1 MIDKIK
7 SHFEDVKQA
16 FRTLY
21 ENANIPFEL
30 NEEMSDMEQTIRTIF
45 RNKNKKA
52 ETETKPEKT
61 ESVPK
66 YDFAEGFVNLDD
78 EQVKELAKR
87 QENVLLR
94 QGIAQAVQ
102 AQINQIKTEIE
113 GTKMSLQGIDL
124 EIKNRKEKKEKE
136 GFSNNQVTTTDD
148 YAMSSGDIVELS
160 DGQLQKQRIL
170 IKENLKNAEDRL
182 EVKMGKKE
190 GFYSRTDAEEE
201 LKKTGENIEANAKNI
216 AKMAENTTMTD
227 AESLLVEA
235 NDELEEQKDKMGI
248 SQGKLKDTF
257 LLECDPII
265 NIDKNNRPSDPF
277 TILYY
282 VAVIVLNIPSVF
294 IKFLSR
300 FLFKLFS
307 GKSLSSSIQTV
318 EDAFDT
324 ETIRKTFVEMGYIF
338 LTFWLTYNVLFFS
351 INPKVLKSKGPWT
364 KFKWIP
370 INIFK
375 KIAIVLYY
383 PTEYLLR
390 TITENINPSFEY
402 MKVEKYKP
410 INFMWVF
417 FVSMFFIYNYLPK
430 FRETFFKSFITRDQF
445 PTCDGMVT
453 LLLVMRYLIMYFGPS
468 FSNAVSWYVSIPS
481 FGLTRIIPFIFVVI
495 MVHVWAGA
503 AQFAICMSI
512 FYYILG
518 PFFIKESGFTT
529 TPTEMNKLYSH
540 YAGAGER
547 SCTNTGASFMEKLN
561 MLLGTYVLHEI
572 KPTSKIKWSTF
583 YYCIMILFFI
593 YRMIQIES
601 ITDSNVRIFTGIF
614 GGVGIVICLVCISM
628 IHFFKKIQKSGLQIG
643 ESNQFKINVPN
654 LMEGIDTISNK

>member
-45 RNKNKKA
+45 RDKNKKA
-52 ETETKPEKT
+52 ETETETETEKT

-94 QGIAQAVQ
+94 QGIVQAVQ

-113 GTKMSLQGIDL
+113 GTKMSLQGIEL

-148 YAMSSGDIVELS
+148 YAMSSGDIMELS

-216 AKMAENTTMTD
+216 AKMAENTTMID

-307 GKSLSSSIQTV
+307 GKSLASSIQTV

-364 KFKWIP
+364 KFKWVP
-370 INIFK
+370 INILK
-375 KIAIVLYY
+375 KIAIILYY

-453 LLLVMRYLIMYFGPS
+453 LLLVMRYLMMYFGPS
-468 FSNAVSWYVSIPS
+468 FSNAVAWFISIPS

-495 MVHVWAGA
+495 MVHAWAGA
-503 AQFAICMSI
+503 AQFVICMSI

-614 GGVGIVICLVCISM
+614 GGVGIVICLVCIVL

-654 LMEGIDTISNK
+654 LMEDIE

>member
-1 MIDKIK
+1 
-7 SHFEDVKQA
+7 
-16 FRTLY
+16 
-21 ENANIPFEL
+21 
-30 NEEMSDMEQTIRTIF
+30 
-45 RNKNKKA
+45 
-52 ETETKPEKT
+52 
-61 ESVPK
+61 
-66 YDFAEGFVNLDD
+66 
-78 EQVKELAKR
+78 
-87 QENVLLR
+87 
-94 QGIAQAVQ
+94 
-102 AQINQIKTEIE
+102 
-113 GTKMSLQGIDL
+113 
-124 EIKNRKEKKEKE
+124 
-136 GFSNNQVTTTDD
+136 
-148 YAMSSGDIVELS
+148 
-160 DGQLQKQRIL
+160 
-170 IKENLKNAEDRL
+170 
-182 EVKMGKKE
+182 
-190 GFYSRTDAEEE
+190 
-201 LKKTGENIEANAKNI
+201 
-216 AKMAENTTMTD
+216 
-227 AESLLVEA
+227 
-235 NDELEEQKDKMGI
+235 MGI

-282 VAVIVLNIPSVF
+282 VAVIVLNIPSVI

-300 FLFKLFS
+300 FLFKLLS
-307 GKSLSSSIQTV
+307 GKSSQTV

-351 INPKVLKSKGPWT
+351 QNPKVLKSKGPWT

-402 MKVEKYKP
+402 VRVEKYKP

-430 FRETFFKSFITRDQF
+430 FRETFFNSFITRDQF
-445 PTCDGMVT
+445 PKCDGMVT

-481 FGLTRIIPFIFVVI
+481 YGLTRIIPFIFVVI
-495 MVHVWAGA
+495 MVHAWAGA
-503 AQFAICMSI
+503 AQFAICISI

-529 TPTEMNKLYSH
+529 TPTEMNKLYSN

-593 YRMIQIES
+593 YRMIQIEY

-614 GGVGIVICLVCISM
+614 GCVGMVICLGCISL
-628 IHFFKKIQKSGLQIG
+628 IHFFKKLQKSGLQIG
-643 ESNQFKINVPN
+643 ESNQFKIDVPDLN
-654 LMEGIDTISNK
+654 EDDTNTQ

>member
-1 MIDKIK
+1 
-7 SHFEDVKQA
+7 
-16 FRTLY
+16 
-21 ENANIPFEL
+21 
-30 NEEMSDMEQTIRTIF
+30 
-45 RNKNKKA
+45 
-52 ETETKPEKT
+52 
-61 ESVPK
+61 
-66 YDFAEGFVNLDD
+66 
-78 EQVKELAKR
+78 
-87 QENVLLR
+87 
-94 QGIAQAVQ
+94 
-102 AQINQIKTEIE
+102 
-113 GTKMSLQGIDL
+113 MSLQGIEL

-148 YAMSSGDIVELS
+148 YAMSSGDIMELS

-216 AKMAENTTMTD
+216 AKMAENTTMID

-307 GKSLSSSIQTV
+307 GKSLASSIQTV

-364 KFKWIP
+364 KFKWVP
-370 INIFK
+370 INILK
-375 KIAIVLYY
+375 KIAIILYY

-453 LLLVMRYLIMYFGPS
+453 LLLVMRYLMMYFGPS
-468 FSNAVSWYVSIPS
+468 FSNAVAWFISIPS

-495 MVHVWAGA
+495 MVHAWAGA
-503 AQFAICMSI
+503 AQFVICMSI

-614 GGVGIVICLVCISM
+614 GGVGIVICLVCIVL

-643 ESNQFKINVPN
+643 ENDIFKINIPDF
-654 LMEGIDTISNK
+654 MEDIE

>member
-45 RNKNKKA
+45 RDKNKKA
-52 ETETKPEKT
+52 ETETETETEKT

-94 QGIAQAVQ
+94 QGIVQAVQ

-113 GTKMSLQGIDL
+113 GTKMSLQGIEL

-148 YAMSSGDIVELS
+148 YAMSSGDIMELS

-216 AKMAENTTMTD
+216 AKMAENTTMID

-307 GKSLSSSIQTV
+307 GKSLASSIQTV

-364 KFKWIP
+364 KFKWVP
-370 INIFK
+370 INILK
-375 KIAIVLYY
+375 KIAIILYY

-453 LLLVMRYLIMYFGPS
+453 LLLVMRYLMMYFGPS
-468 FSNAVSWYVSIPS
+468 FSNAVAWFISIPS

-495 MVHVWAGA
+495 MVHAWAGA
-503 AQFAICMSI
+503 AQFVICMSI

-614 GGVGIVICLVCISM
+614 GGVGIVICLVCIVL

-643 ESNQFKINVPN
+643 ENDIFKINIPDF
-654 LMEGIDTISNK
+654 MEDIE